1 MRSIS
6 EDTAIQRLQL
16 SAQQSQLS
24 RRRLIQGAGLGLST
38 LALAACAGPG
48 ASGGIDIS
56 DTDNSLVW
64 ASWPSYIDRDPNG
77 TSTSLLAFEDQ
88 TGISVDYRP
97 IVQDNV
103 GFYLTMKDQL
113 SLGKPTGAD
122 IVCVSEWMAARLI
135 RFGYAQKIDASNV
148 PNKSNLKE
156 EFASPAFD
164 PNRDYS
170 MPWQS
175 GFIGLAWN
183 NDEYPQGVQSVDQ
196 LWADDLFGKVVV
208 LAEMRHTMGMLL
220 LNEGIDISADDWGI
234 EEYRTASAVLYKHI
248 TSKHIFE
255 VMGSDYVEAFASGEA
270 IAGFARAG
278 DVVILNAE
286 VGYKKFKFLLPNE
299 GGTFFTDALV
309 IPAGAQHKKNAE
321 QLINFY
327 YRTDIAMKVVQWIQT
342 VSPVAGTLEAAQES
356 YPRLASNQFIFPDET
371 TMSMARTFRN
381 LNSTDDQAF
390 NAEFRRITGKG

>member
-1 MRSIS
+1 MGEGATEMRSIS
-6 EDTAIQRLQL
+6 EDSAIQRLQL
-16 SAQQSQLS
+16 PAQQSQLS
-24 RRRLIQGAGLGLST
+24 RRRLIQSAGLGLST

-122 IVCVSEWMAARLI
+122 IVCVSEWMAAQLI
-135 RFGYAQKIDASNV
+135 RFGYAQKID
-148 PNKSNLKE
+148 
-156 EFASPAFD
+156 
-164 PNRDYS
+164 
-170 MPWQS
+170 
-175 GFIGLAWN
+175 
-183 NDEYPQGVQSVDQ
+183 
-196 LWADDLFGKVVV
+196 
-208 LAEMRHTMGMLL
+208 
-220 LNEGIDISADDWGI
+220 
-234 EEYRTASAVLYKHI
+234 EYRTASAILDKHI

-255 VMGSDYVEAFASGEA
+255 VMGNDYVEAFASGEV
-270 IAGFARAG
+270 IAGVARAG

-286 VGYKKFKFLLPNE
+286 AGYEKFKFLLPNE
-299 GGTFFTDALV
+299 GGTFSTDALV
-309 IPAGAQHKKNAE
+309 IPAGAQPKKNAE

-342 VSPVAGTLEAAQES
+342 VSPVAGTLEVARQS
-356 YPRLASNQFIFPDET
+356 YPMLASNQFIFPDET
-371 TMSMARTFRN
+371 TTSMPRTFRS
-381 LNSTDDQAF
+381 LNSTDNQAF
-390 NAEFRRITGKG
+390 NAEFWRITGKG